1 MLVEVIAT
9 YALIIPNALHVKLP
23 IIFLLIHAT
32 YVRLD
37 AHRAILI
44 LFVYRVLQ
52 AISCLVFA
60 TNVLRDAQYVLIQ
73 LAVIHVRLATILMI
87 PYAHYASQGV
97 PHAQQ
102 ELLVSLVK
110 LDISLTLRNYVFIVE
125 IIALFVTL
133 KQHVKPVALDII
145 LILVYAKYAQLAA
158 QRAR

>member
-9 YALIIPNALHVKLP
+9 FALIIPNALPVKLP
-23 IIFLLIHAT
+23 IIFLMIHVI

-102 ELLVSLVK
+102 ELLVLLVK
-110 LDISLTLRNYVFIVE
+110 LDISLTLQNYVFIVE